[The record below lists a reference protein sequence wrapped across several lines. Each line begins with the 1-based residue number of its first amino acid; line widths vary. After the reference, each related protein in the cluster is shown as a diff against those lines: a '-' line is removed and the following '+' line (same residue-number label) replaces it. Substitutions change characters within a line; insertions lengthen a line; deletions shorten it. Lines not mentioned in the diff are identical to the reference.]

1 MRYGQARNADDDRF
15 SAGRLKEYGGIYS
28 GFART
33 FAGALE
39 ADRSAIL
46 DALSGPIDT
55 FVQIDG
61 RQGTDHPGAATNR
74 ISSEEHDQERVDH
87 IFVALTAGQL
97 RSLKSHLGT

>member
-1 MRYGQARNADDDRF
+1 MRYGHPRIADDDRF

-39 ADRSAIL
+39 VDRSAVL
-46 DALSGPIDT
+46 DALSGPVET

-74 ISSEEHDQERVDH
+74 ISSEEHDQEGVDH
-87 IFVALTAGQL
+87 IFLALTTEQL